1 MLLRKT
7 TCVLALL
14 AGIVSASAGVAQ
26 EAKSLFNGKDLSG
39 WRGKTDF
46 WSVEDGAIT
55 GRTTKEKTL
64 SKNSFLI
71 WEGEVADFELEL
83 DYKMIGGNSGI
94 QYRSKVIDEAEFIVG
109 GYQAD
114 IDATLVYAGINYE
127 ERGRGIICKRGQR
140 TTIDAEGKKSE
151 EVIAKDDDLKKVIK
165 NEDWNHYKVV
175 AKGNKLSHYI
185 NDTLMSETIDNQPSK
200 ASTKGVLALQIHVG
214 PPMVVQFKNLKLK

>member
-7 TCVLALL
+7 SMAVALL
-14 AGIVSASAGVAQ
+14 LSLVAAVSASAQ

-39 WRGKTDF
+39 WRGNKDF

-55 GRTTKEKTL
+55 GRTTADKKL

-114 IDATLVYAGINYE
+114 IDASLTYAGINYE
-127 ERGRGIICKRGQR
+127 ERGRGIICKRGKR
-140 TTIDAEGKKSE
+140 STIGEDGKISE
-151 EVIAKDDDLKKVIK
+151 ETIGNDADLKKVIK

-175 AKGNKLSHYI
+175 AKGNKFSHYI

-200 ASTKGVLALQIHVG
+200 AATKGVLALQIHVG